1 MYKKYSKHE
10 ASWSPAGL
18 PFLKRQALLRAR
30 DEAML
35 QIERED
41 EERAK
46 KAEARLAQMRSRN

>member
-1 MYKKYSKHE
+1 M
-10 ASWSPAGL
+10 